1 MIDKLNKYL
10 PLEFSAHLRYAG
22 HASVLQY
29 HGYNKL
35 AEKYAEEVAEE
46 LGHANKIMW
55 RIQQLGGFPEYVPK
69 LVGSCIGKWDIEK
82 LLISDLDTEQFVL
95 KSLKPLIEAAE
106 VNNDYETGEVLRGL
120 VRDTEDHVTWLTQQV
135 SQLKELG
142 VANYLQAQL

>member
-22 HASVLQY
+22 HASALHY
-29 HGYNKL
+29 HGYKRL
-35 AEKYAEEVAEE
+35 AEKYEEEAAEE

-69 LVGSCIGKWDIEK
+69 LVGSCIGDWSIEK
-82 LLISDLDTEQFVL
+82 LLSSDLETEQFVL
-95 KSLKPLIEAAE
+95 KSLKPLVEMSE

-135 SQLKELG
+135 AQLKELG
-142 VANYLQAQL
+142 VNNYLQAQI